1 MDDSKV
7 DLYPIYLYM
16 FHIYVNYKISTFSR
30 QRKKNMQSH
39 ENKRYLNK
47 SLRCECMSY
56 RLAFTSLGPAYLCA
70 QNYLE
75 CWTSF

>member
-1 MDDSKV
+1 MIVSKL

-16 FHIYVNYKISTFSR
+16 FHVYVNYKISTFSR
-30 QRKKNMQSH
+30 QRKKKMQNH
-39 ENKRYLNK
+39 ENKRYLK
-47 SLRCECMSY
+47 SLSCEVWSSS
-56 RLAFTSLGPAYLCA
+56 LAFTSLGTAYLCA